1 MSSMAKIFVVVNLL
15 LVTAVWGSAATL
27 LGAQDD
33 YRKALAEATE
43 KAEAIQSKQQ
53 SDIEAAQ
60 LKVQTQTAQAVRHL
74 SAAEDAEQ
82 RRQIAEA
89 NLNKMT
95 QINQQLTAANERMTG
110 ELAGLRKQIEAQ
122 QATVTA
128 ANGEAKDANTRFQ
141 DAHKTLE
148 EETRNRAAL
157 EARVQELDD
166 TTRTLQAQNQELAKA
181 KRELEFELE
190 QCKKATGWAGIK
202 GGPRPEGRILQTE
215 NVAGGGII
223 VIISVGSDDGVRVGD
238 EYKLSRGSAFVGF
251 ARVTRV
257 YKDKAVAEFDTTNTG
272 SGAPPQAQDRAYVN

>member
-1 MSSMAKIFVVVNLL
+1 MAKIFVVVNLL

-43 KAEAIQSKQQ
+43 KAEAIQSQQ
-53 SDIEAAQ
+53 QADIQAAD
-60 LKVQTQTAQAVRHL
+60 LKVSTQTAMAVKHL

-89 NLNKMT
+89 NLNAAT

-122 QATVTA
+122 QATVSA
-128 ANGEAKDANTRFQ
+128 AQSEAKDANGKFQ
-141 DAHKTLE
+141 DAHKSLE

-166 TTRTLQAQNQELAKA
+166 TTRTLQAQNQELAK
-181 KRELEFELE
+181 KGRELEFELAE
-190 QCKKATGWAGIK
+190 AKKRGFTGLK
-202 GGPRPEGRILQTE
+202 DGPRPEGRVLQIE

-223 VIISVGSDDGVRVGD
+223 VILSVGSDDGVRVGD
-238 EYKLSRGSAFVGF
+238 EYKLSRGSSFVGF

-257 YKDKAVAEFDTTNTG
+257 YKDKAVAQFDTNNTG
-272 SGAPPQAQDRAYVN
+272 TGAPPQAQDRAYVN